1 MVGVSAIG
9 ICEENEHTVIYPEAA
24 VMTTM
29 TDYTDLERMMLEAI
43 MSECSQCISS
53 VGHDCMAEGG
63 KTTCPF
69 VNVRQACGIVD
80 LQRWR

>member
-9 ICEENEHTVIYPEAA
+9 ICEGNEHSIIYPEPAIMA
-24 VMTTM
+24 
-29 TDYTDLERMMLEAI
+29 DYTNLERMMLEAI

-63 KTTCPF
+63 KTACPF
-69 VNVRQACGIVD
+69 VNVRQACGIDD
-80 LQRWR
+80 LQGWR